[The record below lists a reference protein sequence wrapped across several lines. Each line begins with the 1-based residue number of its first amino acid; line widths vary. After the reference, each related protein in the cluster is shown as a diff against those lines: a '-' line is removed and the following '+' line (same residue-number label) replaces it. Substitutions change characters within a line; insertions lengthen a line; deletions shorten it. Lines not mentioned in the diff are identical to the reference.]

1 MDHKASVPKSELSET
16 IDNLIKE
23 EQKEVKFVSVYEK
36 LGKFL
41 KFNCSAG
48 KGMSSQGWPC

>member
-41 KFNCSAG
+41 KFNRSAG
-48 KGMSSQGWPC
+48 KGMSSQGRPC